1 VSSVRSRII
10 DAAISQLN
18 TNTPAGVPAADDT
31 RLESYTPGELPSILV
46 FENRE
51 QGETEKEGRWA
62 YFVKKALTLR
72 VEIRIA
78 ETDVLKSR
86 AAMDP
91 IYCWC
96 VQQIAAPYQGPTAPF
111 GGLAEDC
118 YESQLEWQY
127 AAEDQAY
134 TLLQIDFRVEYSTIK
149 NDPTRTQ

>member
-1 VSSVRSRII
+1 MSSVRSRII
-10 DAAISQLN
+10 DAAIAQLN
-18 TNTPAGVPAADDT
+18 TNTPSGVPAADDT

-96 VQQIAAPYQGPTAPF
+96 VQQIAAPNQAPVF
-111 GGLAEDC
+111 GGLAEDS

-127 AAEDQAY
+127 AAEDQAF

>member
-10 DAAISQLN
+10 DAAIALLN
-18 TNTPAGVPAADDT
+18 TNTPSGVPQADDT

-96 VQQIAAPYQGPTAPF
+96 VQQIAAANQAPVF
-111 GGLAEDC
+111 GGLAEDS

-127 AAEDQAY
+127 AAEDQAF